1 MFLIFCAVFAIV
13 AVKLVYLQIIE
24 GPDLSTQ
31 AEQRRTNSITL
42 TAKRGTIYDRNGN
55 VLAMSVDCKTV
66 YCNPKE
72 ITDVTATA
80 KVLAADLGGDASDY
94 ETLLSKDTS
103 FVYVKRK
110 VDTSVAEKLKS
121 DLSDGDLAGVYQLS
135 DTKRIYPY
143 GQVAG
148 QILGLVGTDNQGL
161 SGIELEY
168 DDILS
173 GTDGSMLMEVG
184 SDGTPIAG
192 GVSETTDAQDGTDI
206 VLSIDVDIQQAAEEK
221 IAQAVTDYSADS
233 GTVMVTDP
241 SSGEILAC
249 CSTPLLDPSDSSTV
263 TDESM
268 KVRPISDSYEPG
280 SIFKILTLAIGI
292 ENGVLN
298 ADTNYTVPSE
308 VQVGSDYVKDDD
320 GRSYTMDM
328 TCREILRRSSNT
340 GAVMMSKSIGADAF
354 ADGVSKFGIGS
365 TTGIDFPGEVSG
377 LVTQRSDY
385 TSATLGVMS
394 FGQGVAVP
402 MVQMVRA
409 VGAIA
414 NKGTLT
420 TPHLL
425 IAKGDT
431 TVDWPSGGQAC
442 SESTASQ
449 VTDVLRT
456 VVQEGTATA
465 AQVEGYDVAG
475 KTGTGEQADDTGTYI
490 ANSYLSSLIGYAPAS
505 DPQVLVYVGLNG
517 TPYLAYASAAPVFS
531 SIMSEALG
539 DMGVQPG

>member
-1 MFLIFCAVFAIV
+1 
-13 AVKLVYLQIIE
+13 
-24 GPDLSTQ
+24 
-31 AEQRRTNSITL
+31 
-42 TAKRGTIYDRNGN
+42 
-55 VLAMSVDCKTV
+55 
-66 YCNPKE
+66 
-72 ITDVTATA
+72 
-80 KVLAADLGGDASDY
+80 
-94 ETLLSKDTS
+94 
-103 FVYVKRK
+103 
-110 VDTSVAEKLKS
+110 
-121 DLSDGDLAGVYQLS
+121 
-135 DTKRIYPY
+135 
-143 GQVAG
+143 
-148 QILGLVGTDNQGL
+148 
-161 SGIELEY
+161 
-168 DDILS
+168 
-173 GTDGSMLMEVG
+173 
-184 SDGTPIAG
+184 
-192 GVSETTDAQDGTDI
+192 
-206 VLSIDVDIQQAAEEK
+206 
-221 IAQAVTDYSADS
+221 
-233 GTVMVTDP
+233 
-241 SSGEILAC
+241 
-249 CSTPLLDPSDSSTV
+249 
-263 TDESM
+263 
-268 KVRPISDSYEPG
+268 
-280 SIFKILTLAIGI
+280 
-292 ENGVLN
+292 
-298 ADTNYTVPSE
+298 
-308 VQVGSDYVKDDD
+308 
-320 GRSYTMDM
+320 
-328 TCREILRRSSNT
+328 
-340 GAVMMSKSIGADAF
+340 
-354 ADGVSKFGIGS
+354 
-365 TTGIDFPGEVSG
+365 VSG